1 MKGNTTMKKMIILD
15 IDGTLTNSKKE
26 ITPKTLGALLDVQER
41 GVIVALASGRPT
53 YGMKGVSDVLQLE
66 RFGGYILS
74 FNGARIM
81 NVKTKEVVYQQ
92 KFPLEYIHP
101 LYEYAVEHDMGFVTY
116 EQDKVVTGTRI
127 DEYMELEAKINHM
140 NLTVVN
146 NFPEYVNFD
155 VNKCLFTANTE
166 VAPQLEKELEER
178 YGGALSIYRS
188 EPFFIESMPPG
199 VDKAASLSHL
209 FEIVGMEKE
218 DAVACG
224 DGFNDRSMIEYAG
237 VGVAMANAQERVKE
251 VADYVTVHSNDE
263 DGLVEVIDKYF
274 K

>member
-1 MKGNTTMKKMIILD
+1 MKKIIILD

-26 ITPKTLGALLDVQER
+26 ITPKTLDALLDAQKR

-53 YGMKGVSDVLQLE
+53 YGMKTVSDALQLD

-81 NVKTKEVVYQQ
+81 NAKTKEVVYQQ
-92 KFPLEYIHP
+92 KFPSEYIRP
-101 LYEYAVEHDMGFVTY
+101 LYEYAVEHDMGLVTY

-140 NLTVVN
+140 KLTTVN
-146 NFPEYVNFD
+146 NFPEYVDFD
-155 VNKCLFTANTE
+155 VNKCLFTAKVD
-166 VAPQLEKELEER
+166 VAPQLEEELAAQ
-178 YGGALSIYRS
+178 YGDVLSIYRS

-209 FEIVGMEKE
+209 FEIIGIDKK

-224 DGFNDRSMIEYAG
+224 DGFNDQSMIEYAG

-263 DGLVEVIDKYF
+263 DGLVEVIEKYF